1 MLTGLTIENFKP
13 FGRPQF
19 ARLAPITL
27 VYGPNSSGKSSL
39 IQSLLMMRQTL
50 ADQDNS
56 SKKALVTSG
65 EFVDLG
71 SFLSLLH
78 KHDKSR
84 KLKFTFR
91 FLEPSFGGKE
101 VDRDGIAEKSRLEL
115 TSLSLVYS
123 AKTIAGDDSLP
134 VFSGFS
140 ITIYNKELGEFILSF
155 DRNDTDEIFK
165 ISQSTDFKAL
175 WQILKHQ
182 KMIDEHRMHVS
193 SEGNDYK
200 IDHLQPPDPEV
211 FDEPPPEV
219 FDEALALYPEGFDE
233 PPDSFDPFDEPP
245 DPEVFDKTV
254 NTGFIPSQ
262 DEIDWLAAL
271 EFWSRFSD
279 ISFLPNRSSGDFEL
293 YSNQPQKFHD
303 YSKILTDFIFFAGRH
318 LKQEIGSVNY
328 LGPLRMHPERIYPS
342 QDLPNNF
349 VGSKGQQVMQIL
361 YHDQQLNQQGASLI
375 DRLNEYCQ
383 RFEIPY
389 EFSIRS
395 IGEEI
400 TGQFIV
406 LSLVDARTGVHVAPT
421 DVGFGISQIMPILVE
436 GMVAQS
442 RSDSRLLCVEQPETH
457 LHPRLQAT
465 MADFFIDTACLN
477 AVSENDRKG
486 VQWLLETHSETL
498 VLRLQRRIREGK
510 LSHRDVSVLY
520 VDSRENEGAVIQE
533 LRLDEDGEFID
544 DWPDGFFAEGFN
556 EMFGGA

>member
-78 KHDKSR
+78 KHDKNR

-91 FLEPSFGGKE
+91 FFKPSFGSKE

-140 ITIYNKELGEFILSF
+140 ITIYNKELGELILSF
-155 DRNDTDEIFK
+155 DQNDTDEIFK
-165 ISQSTDFKAL
+165 ISQSTDLKTL
-175 WQILKHQ
+175 WQILKHKQ
-182 KMIDEHRMHVS
+182 MIDGHKLNVS
-193 SEGNDYK
+193 FERDGCM
-200 IDHLQPPDPEV
+200 IDNCQPPDPEV
-211 FDEPPPEV
+211 FDE
-219 FDEALALYPEGFDE
+219 
-233 PPDSFDPFDEPP
+233 
-245 DPEVFDKTV
+245 TV
-254 NTGFIPSQ
+254 NTDFVPSQ

-271 EFWSRFSD
+271 EFWSHSRR
-279 ISFLPNRSSGDFEL
+279 ISFLPHMSSDNVGSFDEH
-293 YSNQPQKFHD
+293 SNQSREFSD
-303 YSKILTDFIFFAGRH
+303 YSKILTNFSFSASRH
-318 LKQEIGSVNY
+318 LEQEIGGVNH
-328 LGPLRMHPERIYPS
+328 LGPLRMHPERIYLS

-361 YHDQQLNQQGASLI
+361 YHDQQSNQQGASLI

-395 IGEEI
+395 IGDEI

-477 AVSENDRKG
+477 ATSEGDDRKG